1 MDESTQSDGLGIVN
15 LMTGCRSKRTSH
27 AAIEC
32 QEIGS
37 GERGRISGT
46 YKYHLDLRDF
56 FQCPKVSNQP
66 ATSLGSLSF
75 ATDQD
80 GRPPYV

>member
-15 LMTGCRSKRTSH
+15 LMTGCLSKRTSP

-37 GERGRISGT
+37 GERGRVSGT

-56 FQCPKVSNQP
+56 FQCLKVPNQP
-66 ATSLGSLSF
+66 AISSGSLNF